1 MLFMGE
7 YYIANTYDEQANA
20 IVEFYENDS
29 YKSMVIIDEY
39 NAIER
44 YKEIRGDMSIGITWL
59 REDSIQFDEKTIYIN
74 EKFDHLVRK
83 YVLDNWAIVMFV

>member
-1 MLFMGE
+1 MGE

-20 IVEFYENDS
+20 IVEFYENDN

-44 YKEIRGDMSIGITWL
+44 YKEIREDMSIGITWL

-83 YVLDNWAIVMFV
+83 YVLENWAIVMFV

>member
-20 IVEFYENDS
+20 IVEFYENDN
-29 YKSMVIIDEY
+29 YKSMVIIDEH
-39 NAIER
+39 NMIER

-59 REDSIQFDEKTIYIN
+59 TAESTQDDNKSIYIIETFN
-74 EKFDHLVRK
+74 ALARN